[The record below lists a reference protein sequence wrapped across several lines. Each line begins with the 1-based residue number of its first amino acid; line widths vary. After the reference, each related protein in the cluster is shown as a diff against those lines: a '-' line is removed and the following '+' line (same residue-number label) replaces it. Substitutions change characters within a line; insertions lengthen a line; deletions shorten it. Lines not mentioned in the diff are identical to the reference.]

1 MPAVKIIGISGGS
14 GSGKTTIVRKIS
26 EIVSDFVFLPQDN
39 YYKSAE
45 FISNLNITAFN
56 FDHPDAFDNELLI
69 SHLTALKNGQSIDMP
84 VYDFVHHKRTG
95 QTIHIKPSKLVI
107 FEGIMIFTNKEVR
120 DLIDLK
126 IYVDTPDDIRF
137 IRRLSRDI
145 KERGRT
151 VDSVVEQ
158 YMTMVRPGHY
168 DFIEPTKA
176 YADIIIPEG
185 GFNERALDVLV
196 SFINSV
202 IYPSTGYEKPNSAL
216 EGQDPDIKTEPTSM
230 AGITIERH

>member
-1 MPAVKIIGISGGS
+1 MAANKIIGICGGS

-26 EIVSDFVFLPQDN
+26 ELVSDFVFIPQDN

-45 FISNLNITAFN
+45 FISNANITAFN
-56 FDHPDAFDNELLI
+56 FDHPDAFDNPLI
-69 SHLTALKNGQSIDMP
+69 IEQLGALKRGESIEMP
-84 VYDFVHHKRTG
+84 TYDFVHHRRTG
-95 QTIHIKPSKLVI
+95 ETIQVSPKKVVI
-107 FEGIMIFTNKEVR
+107 FEGIMVFTNKDVR

-126 IYVDTPDDIRF
+126 IFVDTPDDIRF
-137 IRRLSRDI
+137 IRRLIRDI

-158 YMTMVRPGHY
+158 YLNVVRPGHY
-168 DFIEPTKA
+168 QFIEPTKA

-185 GFNERALDVLV
+185 GANERALDVLV

-202 IYPSTGYEKPNSAL
+202 I
-216 EGQDPDIKTEPTSM
+216 KT
-230 AGITIERH
+230 

>member
-1 MPAVKIIGISGGS
+1 MSSVTIIGISGGS

-26 EIVSDFVFLPQDN
+26 EMVSDFVFLPQDN

-45 FISNLNITAFN
+45 FINNRNITAFN
-56 FDHPDAFDNELLI
+56 FDHPDAFDNDLLI
-69 SHLTALKNGQSIDMP
+69 QHLTALKNGESIDMP
-84 VYDFVHHKRTG
+84 VYDFVHHRRTE
-95 QTIHIKPSKLVI
+95 QTIHIQACKLVI
-107 FEGIMIFTNKEVR
+107 FEGIMIFTNKQVR
-120 DLIDLK
+120 ELIDLK
-126 IYVDTPDDIRF
+126 IFVDTPDDIRF

-158 YMTMVRPGHY
+158 YLTVVRPGHY
-168 DFIEPTKA
+168 EFIEPTKA

-196 SFINSV
+196 TFINSV
-202 IYPSTGYEKPNSAL
+202 VNPAEGKGKAENSL
-216 EGQDPDIKTEPTSM
+216 NKQLL
-230 AGITIERH
+230 

>member
-1 MPAVKIIGISGGS
+1 MNPMALNRVIGICGGS

-26 EIVSDFVFLPQDN
+26 ELVSDFVFIPQDS

-45 FISNLNITAFN
+45 FISNANITAFN
-56 FDHPDAFDNELLI
+56 FDHPDAFDNPLI
-69 SHLTALKNGQSIDMP
+69 IEQLSALKRGESIEMP
-84 VYDFVHHKRTG
+84 TYDFVHHRRTEE
-95 QTIHIKPSKLVI
+95 TVKVSPKKVVI
-107 FEGIMIFTNKEVR
+107 FEGIMVFTNKDVR

-126 IYVDTPDDIRF
+126 IFVDTPDDIRF
-137 IRRLSRDI
+137 IRRLIRDI

-158 YMTMVRPGHY
+158 YLNVVRPGHY
-168 DFIEPTKA
+168 QFIEPTKA

-185 GFNERALDVLV
+185 GANERALDVLV

-202 IYPSTGYEKPNSAL
+202 INT
-216 EGQDPDIKTEPTSM
+216 
-230 AGITIERH
+230 